1 MKLSVWIVLLALPL
15 HGRVLACESDDQCPS
30 GSSCNIELGYCSNP
44 FRSGCLGVLARWKNK
59 ATPWDQQDDNMAY
72 FNQRVCNSDDERNGN
87 TNCRQADFDYPE
99 VRIGPSYWDSSQ
111 VVSVLSILLVAM
123 VAFSFHIHLIS
134 IIIII
139 DCMDI
144 SDYFIRSIWC
154 PGHFGNQCG

>member
-1 MKLSVWIVLLALPL
+1 MKLSVWIVLFALPL

-44 FRSGCLGVLARWKNK
+44 FRSGCLGVLARWKN
-59 ATPWDQQDDNMAY
+59 MSY

-111 VVSVLSILLVAM
+111 VVSVLSILLVA
-123 VAFSFHIHLIS
+123 FSFHIHLIS

-144 SDYFIRSIWC
+144 SNYFIRSIWC
-154 PGHFGNQCG
+154 PGHF